1 MMQKSLVILLLFVVT
16 IGILFLLLALI
27 SRSGTTPGL
36 IDNKLTPCPKKP
48 NCVCSEYIDDQ
59 SHYVEAIDLAD
70 KSAGKAMTIIT
81 VIIQQQGGKIVRQNQ
96 HYLAATFSSKLFGFI
111 DDVEFRIDSQQQK
124 IHLRSAA
131 RIGYSDFDVN
141 RKRAV
146 LLRDKISQQ
155 LNTN

>member
-1 MMQKSLVILLLFVVT
+1 MMQKLLVILLLSVVA
-16 IGILFLLLALI
+16 IGTLFLLLAFM
-27 SRSGTTPGL
+27 SRSGTAPGL
-36 IDNKLTPCPKKP
+36 VDNKLSPCPDKP
-48 NCVCSEYIDDQ
+48 NCVCSEYINEQ
-59 SHYVEAIDLAD
+59 PHYIEAIDLTD
-70 KSAGKAMTIIT
+70 AGAEKAMTTIT
-81 VIIQQQGGKIVRQNQ
+81 AIIQQHGGKIAQQNQ

-124 IHLRSAA
+124 VHLRSAA

-141 RKRAV
+141 RKRAL

>member
-1 MMQKSLVILLLFVVT
+1 MQKSLVILLLFVVT